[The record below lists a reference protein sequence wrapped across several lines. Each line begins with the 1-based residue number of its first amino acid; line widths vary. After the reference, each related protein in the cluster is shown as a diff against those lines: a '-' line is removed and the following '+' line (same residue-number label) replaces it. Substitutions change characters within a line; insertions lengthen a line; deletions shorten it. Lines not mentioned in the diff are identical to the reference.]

1 MSHYRIYDSS
11 FYFRESTSLKAG
23 IDVPLLSMAKN
34 KYSFIYRLSG
44 IRQLLYQSTWSNAY
58 HKILDLR
65 RWLFKTHCHCSSRIC
80 QCVHCTRIV
89 FLPDLRTFFW
99 WHIFSPPSL
108 ENVMSKWTSQNR
120 IKFWGFYKDSIT
132 HSFDEKTYYLQTS
145 EHLIENISSNM

>member
-34 KYSFIYRLSG
+34 KYSFIYKLSG
-44 IRQLLYQSTWSNAY
+44 IRQLLYQNTWSNAY

-108 ENVMSKWTSQNR
+108 DNFMSKSMTWRHKIVSNFEASTRNQSLIHLMR
-120 IKFWGFYKDSIT
+120 RPITYK
-132 HSFDEKTYYLQTS
+132 L
-145 EHLIENISSNM
+145 LNI